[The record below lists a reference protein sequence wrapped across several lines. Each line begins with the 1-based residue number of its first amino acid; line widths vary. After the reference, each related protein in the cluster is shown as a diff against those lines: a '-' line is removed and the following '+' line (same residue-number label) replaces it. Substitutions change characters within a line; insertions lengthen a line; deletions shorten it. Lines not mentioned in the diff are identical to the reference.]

1 MKNQVLLT
9 LAGSLI
15 IPFLFTLAL
24 ATSNQHIRQ
33 LSGSPDPA
41 IYNTRQMLPRPAA
54 ETSESLSGT
63 DEIMDFMI
71 IQNKQINFW
80 IP

>member
-15 IPFLFTLAL
+15 IPFLFTFAL
-24 ATSNQHIRQ
+24 ETSNQHFRR
-33 LSGSPDPA
+33 LSRSPDPA
-41 IYNTRQMLPRPAA
+41 IYNTRQVLPLPVA

-63 DEIMDFMI
+63 DEIMDLMI
-71 IQNKQINFW
+71 VQNKQINFW

>member
-15 IPFLFTLAL
+15 IPFLFTFAL
-24 ATSNQHIRQ
+24 ATSNQHFRQ
-33 LSGSPDPA
+33 LSDNPDPA
-41 IYNTRQMLPRPAA
+41 MYNTRQMSPRPAA
-54 ETSESLSGT
+54 ESGESLSGT
-63 DEIMDFMI
+63 DEIMDLMI